1 MPKDYK
7 GTLPEFPVLRPVS
20 PQWVRKREG
29 VFLHLQDELGLSD
42 RAIEIPQDLAVAL
55 MLCDGTRSVS
65 TINGALLL
73 RGITM
78 GESSLIDLLQQL
90 DDALLLG
97 NGKFVAE
104 SKKALKRFRQRP
116 SRPMR
121 HAGSVYPA
129 DKEELKS
136 YISENIKQ
144 VKDSEVPDKPSG
156 RLRGILSPHID
167 YARGFL
173 TYAKL
178 WAVAA
183 EDLSKIERVIILGTD
198 HIGSMGMITPTRQNY
213 QTPFGII
220 PNDEECIDLIES
232 NIDPEDLYT
241 EELHHVTEH
250 SIELALVW
258 LHALMRE
265 NQFKLTAILCGSAH
279 GFVSGDQKVEDF
291 SKYHTF
297 VAALSEYCADP
308 RTLVMA
314 AGDLAHVGPE
324 FGDSEQ
330 YDEELLSTL
339 SMEDHNS
346 LAAVQ
351 SSDAERFLALSVQE
365 SDRRKICGLSPIYL
379 MSKLIEGSKGIS
391 VGYDQCPA
399 DQQGGSVVSIAG
411 TLLYG

>member
-1 MPKDYK
+1 
-7 GTLPEFPVLRPVS
+7 
-20 PQWVRKREG
+20 
-29 VFLHLQDELGLSD
+29 
-42 RAIEIPQDLAVAL
+42 
-55 MLCDGTRSVS
+55 ML
-65 TINGALLL
+65 
-73 RGITM
+73 
-78 GESSLIDLLQQL
+78 
-90 DDALLLG
+90 
-97 NGKFVAE
+97 
-104 SKKALKRFRQRP
+104 
-116 SRPMR
+116 
-121 HAGSVYPA
+121 
-129 DKEELKS
+129 
-136 YISENIKQ
+136 
-144 VKDSEVPDKPSG
+144 
-156 RLRGILSPHID
+156 
-167 YARGFL
+167 
-173 TYAKL
+173 
-178 WAVAA
+178 
-183 EDLSKIERVIILGTD
+183 
-198 HIGSMGMITPTRQNY
+198 
-213 QTPFGII
+213 
-220 PNDEECIDLIES
+220 ES
-232 NIDPEDLYT
+232 NIVPEDLYT

-330 YDEELLSTL
+330 YDEKLLSTL
-339 SMEDHNS
+339 SMEDHSS

>member
-144 VKDSEVPDKPSG
+144 VKDSEVP
-156 RLRGILSPHID
+156 LSLIHI
-167 YARGFL
+167 
-173 TYAKL
+173 
-178 WAVAA
+178 
-183 EDLSKIERVIILGTD
+183 
-198 HIGSMGMITPTRQNY
+198 
-213 QTPFGII
+213 
-220 PNDEECIDLIES
+220 
-232 NIDPEDLYT
+232 
-241 EELHHVTEH
+241 
-250 SIELALVW
+250 
-258 LHALMRE
+258 
-265 NQFKLTAILCGSAH
+265 
-279 GFVSGDQKVEDF
+279 
-291 SKYHTF
+291 
-297 VAALSEYCADP
+297 
-308 RTLVMA
+308 
-314 AGDLAHVGPE
+314 
-324 FGDSEQ
+324 
-330 YDEELLSTL
+330 
-339 SMEDHNS
+339 
-346 LAAVQ
+346 
-351 SSDAERFLALSVQE
+351 
-365 SDRRKICGLSPIYL
+365 
-379 MSKLIEGSKGIS
+379 
-391 VGYDQCPA
+391 
-399 DQQGGSVVSIAG
+399 
-411 TLLYG
+411 

>member
-1 MPKDYK
+1 MAKDYK
-7 GTLPEFPVLRPVS
+7 GSLPEFPVLRPVS
-20 PQWVRKREG
+20 PRWVKKREG

-42 RAIEIPQDLAVAL
+42 RAIEVPQDLAVAL

-78 GESSLIDLLQQL
+78 GEKSLIDLLQQL
-90 DDALLLG
+90 DDALLIG
-97 NGKFVAE
+97 NGKFVTE
-104 SKKALKRFRQRP
+104 SRKALKQFRERP

-129 DKEELKS
+129 DRDALTS
-136 YISENIKQ
+136 YISENIEQ

-178 WAVAA
+178 WAAA
-183 EDLSKIERVIILGTD
+183 SEDLSEIERVVILGTD
-198 HIGSMGMITPTRQNY
+198 HIGSMGMISPTKQNY

-220 PNDEECIDLIES
+220 PSDEVCIDLLES
-232 NIDPEDLYT
+232 YIDPQDLYT

-258 LHALMRE
+258 LHALMKE
-265 NQFKLTAILCGSAH
+265 NQFKLTAILCGSAY
-279 GFVSGDQKVEDF
+279 GFVNGDQQVEEF
-291 SKYHTF
+291 EKYQGF
-297 VAALSEYCADP
+297 IDALSEYCADS

-324 FGDSEQ
+324 FGDSEA
-330 YDEELLSTL
+330 YDDELLSAL
-339 SMEDHNS
+339 SMEDHSS
-346 LAAVQ
+346 LAAVE
-351 SSDAERFLALSVQE
+351 SSNAERFLSLSIQE
-365 SDRRKICGLSPIYL
+365 SDRRKICGMSPIYL
-379 MSKLIEGSKGIS
+379 MTKLIEGSKGIS

-399 DQQGGSVVSIAG
+399 DQEGSSVVSIAG

>member
-1 MPKDYK
+1 
-7 GTLPEFPVLRPVS
+7 
-20 PQWVRKREG
+20 
-29 VFLHLQDELGLSD
+29 
-42 RAIEIPQDLAVAL
+42 
-55 MLCDGTRSVS
+55 
-65 TINGALLL
+65 
-73 RGITM
+73 M

-178 WAVAA
+178 WTVAA

-220 PNDEECIDLIES
+220 PNDEELSLIH
-232 NIDPEDLYT
+232 I
-241 EELHHVTEH
+241 
-250 SIELALVW
+250 
-258 LHALMRE
+258 
-265 NQFKLTAILCGSAH
+265 
-279 GFVSGDQKVEDF
+279 
-291 SKYHTF
+291 
-297 VAALSEYCADP
+297 
-308 RTLVMA
+308 
-314 AGDLAHVGPE
+314 
-324 FGDSEQ
+324 
-330 YDEELLSTL
+330 
-339 SMEDHNS
+339 
-346 LAAVQ
+346 
-351 SSDAERFLALSVQE
+351 
-365 SDRRKICGLSPIYL
+365 
-379 MSKLIEGSKGIS
+379 
-391 VGYDQCPA
+391 
-399 DQQGGSVVSIAG
+399 
-411 TLLYG
+411 